1 MVRFAVA
8 GIITLATALLMAP
21 NASASA
27 KEVQDVHVK
36 ESEGRIAAVGPGFK
50 LKVTR
55 HGISSSMV
63 EEEFGDPATGN
74 QIVRLSTDLAGR
86 VLRPFVCENG
96 TYTITAG
103 TFQRAYRF
111 SSLERRPPIYPE
123 RFHTSFPG
131 FVTPFMGEFDA
142 TVADEAGR
150 TLRVMISDLGYEAR
164 TVDGGFRGTYPIH
177 GFVVDQKGTIRDRIS
192 LLGRFRSGPGG
203 VDAKYWIEDRGTCH
217 QRADLGWGVPNTDQ
231 VVVTGPLLVLPFNA
245 PVVIP
250 KG

>member
-1 MVRFAVA
+1 MVRFAVV
-8 GIITLATALLMAP
+8 GMTLAAAFAMAP
-21 NASASA
+21 NASA
-27 KEVQDVHVK
+27 KEIQDVHVK
-36 ESEGRIAAVGPGFK
+36 ESESRIAAVGPGFK

-74 QIVRLSTDLAGR
+74 EIVRLSTDLAGR
-86 VLRPFVCENG
+86 TYRPFVCENG
-96 TYTITAG
+96 TYTINAG
-103 TFQRAYRF
+103 TFRRAYRF

-142 TVADEAGR
+142 TVTDEAGE
-150 TLRVMISDLGYEAR
+150 TLRVMISDLAYEAR
-164 TVDGGFRGTYPIH
+164 TAGGGFRGTYPIH
-177 GFVVDQKGTIRDRIS
+177 GFVVDQKGKIRDRIS

-203 VDAKYWIEDRGTCH
+203 ADARYWIEDRGTCH
-217 QRADLGWGVPNTDQ
+217 QKADLGWGVPNTDQ

-245 PVVIP
+245 PVVTP
-250 KG
+250 KR